1 MQKPS
6 IKQVLVNAFGGKCQ
20 ICGYDKCLAALSFH
34 HRDPSQKEFEI
45 SKFRKKDLENY
56 VLLRELEKTIL
67 LCENCHRELHSGRLQ
82 KELEEIPEINLIDF
96 TL

>member
-1 MQKPS
+1 MDKPS

-20 ICGYDKCLAALSFH
+20 ICGYDKCLASLCFH

-45 SKFRKKDLENY
+45 SKFKRKDLNNY
-56 VLLRELEKTIL
+56 LLLRELEKTIM
-67 LCENCHRELHSGRLQ
+67 CCSRCHQEIHAGMH
-82 KELEEIPEINLIDF
+82 KDKIKEIPEIFLLED